1 MAEFEI
7 KSDSVDVKRVMEQIR
22 QRIREKRGVDYT
34 KQQIHELA
42 AVKLEKFLDPKCVR
56 SNLVEHLQRR
66 KPPPL
71 ALFEFD
77 EDTVYASS
85 RGQLGQLIRLI
96 RRLARPLVKML
107 FNPDPIVF
115 ALERQVKINERFV
128 AREESHEELLN
139 YEVLNNL
146 VVELTRLSIDLKNHK
161 MHVESVAGRLDF
173 AERRV
178 RALESVVQSLLPR
191 SIKGAEVQDGDD
203 ASSSG
208 SSRSLRRRRRSGS
221 VTSTDPRV
229 DDG

>member
-85 RGQLGQLIRLI
+85 RGQLVGQLIRLI

-128 AREESHEELLN
+128 AREELHALN

-203 ASSSG
+203 ASWSG
-208 SSRSLRRRRRSGS
+208 SSRSLRRRRRSGA